1 MSFDKPRVALAAQGT
16 HPTKSAPGQ
25 GDVNRRFEAAVAAY
39 QAQDYIKAL
48 RELQP
53 LLAAYPSSFEINE
66 LTGLVYVALGQDEKA
81 NIHLARAVQLKPNVA
96 AAGTTLATNLV
107 RLHREAEAEAMFRKV
122 VGLEPGSYD
131 ANHNLG
137 EFYIQTGRLAQSVPY
152 LERAYE
158 INPRAYN
165 NAYDLAL
172 AYEQTGNLE
181 KARGLLQELIKVS
194 DTAELHALLGEVE
207 EKAKNYLA
215 SATQYE
221 QAARMDPSENNILA
235 WGTELLL
242 HQTFEPAVE
251 VFKAG
256 LARYPRSYRLE
267 AGLGIALYGLGQFD
281 EGAKAFF
288 QASDMNPSE
297 PLPLIF
303 LGKAYE
309 NLSPP
314 VATEVRSRMKRFLE
328 TDLRNASLRYYYAM
342 SLWRQCQGQPQ
353 EAELTEIESL
363 LKTAISLDPE
373 YADAYLQLG
382 ILYAS
387 QRKYSDAINQY
398 QQALKFK
405 PEVAVIHYRLGQALA
420 RSGATAR
427 AQQEFA
433 EFERLHAREVA
444 DTDKQTADI
453 QQFLYTMRNSNATA
467 RKW

>member
-1 MSFDKPRVALAAQGT
+1 MSFDKPRVAPAAQGT
-16 HPTKSAPGQ
+16 HPTKSDPSQ
-25 GDVNRRFEAAVAAY
+25 EDVNRRFKAAVAAY
-39 QAQDYIKAL
+39 QARDYIKAL

-53 LLAAYPSSFEINE
+53 LLEAYPNSFEINE
-66 LTGLVYVALGQDEKA
+66 MTGLVYVALGQDDKA
-81 NIHLARAVQLKPNVA
+81 NTYLARAVQLRPNVA
-96 AAGTTLATNLV
+96 AACTTLAANLV
-107 RLHREAEAEAMFRKV
+107 RLHRDAEAEAMFRKV

-137 EFYIQTGRLAQSVPY
+137 EFYIQTGRLVLAIPY

-172 AYEQTGNLE
+172 AYVQTGDLE
-181 KARGLLQELIKVS
+181 KARGRLQELIRVS
-194 DTAELHALLGEVE
+194 DTAELHVLLGEVE
-207 EKAKNYLA
+207 ENARHYLA
-215 SATQYE
+215 SAAQYE

-267 AGLGIALYGLGQFD
+267 TGLGIASYGLGQFD
-281 EGAKAFF
+281 EGAGAFF
-288 QASDMNPSE
+288 QASDMNPPE
-297 PLPLIF
+297 PLPLVF

-314 VATEVRSRMKRFLE
+314 VAAEVRSRLKRFME
-328 TDLRNASLRYYYAM
+328 TDPRNASVRYYYAM
-342 SLWRQCQGQPQ
+342 SLWKQSQGQPQ
-353 EAELTEIESL
+353 AAELAEIESL
-363 LKTAISLDPE
+363 LRTAISLDPE

-382 ILYAS
+382 ILYSS
-387 QRKYSDAINQY
+387 QRNYSDAISQY
-398 QQALKFK
+398 QQALKYK
-405 PEVAVIHYRLGQALA
+405 PDVAVIHYRLGQALA

-433 EFERLHAREVA
+433 EFERLHAREVT
-444 DTDKQTADI
+444 DTDRQTADI
-453 QQFLYTMRNSNATA
+453 QQFLYTVRNPKATA
-467 RKW
+467 GRQ